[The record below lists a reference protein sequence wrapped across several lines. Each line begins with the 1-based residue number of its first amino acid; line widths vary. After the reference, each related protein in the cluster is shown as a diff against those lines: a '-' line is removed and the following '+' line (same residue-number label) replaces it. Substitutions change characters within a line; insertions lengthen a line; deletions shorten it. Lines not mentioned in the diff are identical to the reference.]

1 MRCNSCDGIYDSLDV
16 RFTKA
21 CDNNCPFCI
30 EHDGL
35 SSFGETNVPALIEST
50 LSSGIK
56 NVLILGGEPF
66 LNPEKLRDYIIGIRP
81 HVSTIYITTSLP
93 KTVLSPYLKEIMEN
107 IDGLNVSIQDTHSE
121 KNNKIMNASSNH
133 NRLDI
138 LRELNQL
145 YKDKIRVNLNLVKG
159 GLDTRWDLVDALIRL
174 EVLFDCAHVKINE
187 LQNSEDYIS
196 YEDIMGEKLPSPFS
210 HGCQTPIDING
221 INMKLTLK
229 RSCYNVEKSRKA
241 SLSDVV
247 KELLSFNRKKYNKF
261 GVMYENG
268 LIRKGW

>member
-1 MRCNSCDGIYDSLDV
+1 
-16 RFTKA
+16 
-21 CDNNCPFCI
+21 
-30 EHDGL
+30 
-35 SSFGETNVPALIEST
+35 
-50 LSSGIK
+50 
-56 NVLILGGEPF
+56 
-66 LNPEKLRDYIIGIRP
+66 
-81 HVSTIYITTSLP
+81 
-93 KTVLSPYLKEIMEN
+93 MEN